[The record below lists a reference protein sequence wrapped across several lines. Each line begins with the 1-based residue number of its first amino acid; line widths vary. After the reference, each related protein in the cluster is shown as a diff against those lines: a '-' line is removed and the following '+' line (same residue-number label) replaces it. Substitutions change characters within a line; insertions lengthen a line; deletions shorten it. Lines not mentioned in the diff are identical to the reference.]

1 MKKTPQNKGKLLHS
15 ACVVTGQAIE
25 SAFPNEMP
33 FCGSSSYVVDGN
45 ALC

>member
-1 MKKTPQNKGKLLHS
+1 MKKNQNKGKLLHS

-33 FCGSSSYVVDGN
+33 FCGSSYVVDGN
-45 ALC
+45 ALR